1 MLVLMPPESNVPQPY
16 DGKTKI
22 SILDALLD
30 TVFAPPA
37 QAAFDIRLAACEGIT
52 AYFKSN
58 SQIQLGFLSYIIQG
72 FNRHDDDSN
81 LLTILVEGGT
91 GRAKDPYRMRFAAV
105 LVLHLI
111 WDNSLAKTTL
121 MNVSEGDADN
131 GEEVVTCIQLIAGS
145 LVASIERDE
154 DWRVII
160 AYFMLLCTWL
170 FEDAAAVNDF
180 LEEGSLL
187 QTLIQRVSM
196 PTGSVL
202 VKGLAATL
210 IGILYHFSTK
220 DSPIPRRSLKEH
232 LTASMGRDNYLRA
245 LFNLR
250 QHRAIREYGVP
261 QREDAA
267 PTAWGELPPEAYF
280 DATFVDFLNDSF
292 SMLNRALDR
301 DPDGEAAEENAV
313 NAQAEAEGRVLELEG
328 SVAEM
333 RKQLADLELS
343 RAEAERHRRA
353 AEEGLER
360 KAAELEQS
368 RAISERQRRA
378 AEEALQKRLEELERS
393 KALAER
399 ERRAT
404 EDALRKKLVELE
416 HAKATA
422 EKERAATDATL
433 KRRLAELESAK
444 STAEREH
451 IAAGEALKKRVASL
465 EQAKAAAERRQ
476 KDAEEALKKRLAE
489 LERANTE
496 AEKERKE
503 AEEACTD
510 AQSNVEALMTVLENS
525 EDRRRKQKVS
535 FSTTISTLLTGLETA
550 KRPRRGGV

>member
-1 MLVLMPPESNVPQPY
+1 MQVPIPPESNVPQPY

-58 SQIQLGFLSYIIQG
+58 SQIQLGFLSYIVQG
-72 FNRHDDDSN
+72 FDRHDDDGN
-81 LLTILVEGGT
+81 ILTILVEGGT

-111 WDNSLAKTTL
+111 WDNQLAKTTL
-121 MNVSEGDADN
+121 MNVSEGDADS

-196 PTGSVL
+196 PTGSAL
-202 VKGLAATL
+202 VKGLAAAL
-210 IGILYHFSTK
+210 IGILYHYSTK
-220 DSPIPRRSLKEH
+220 DSPIPRRNLKEH
-232 LTASMGRDNYLRA
+232 LTSSMGRDNYLRA

-250 QHRAIREYGVP
+250 QHKAIREYGVP

-267 PTAWGELPPEAYF
+267 PAAWGELPPEAYF
-280 DATFVDFLNDSF
+280 DATFVDFLNDNF

-301 DPDGEAAEENAV
+301 DPEGEAAEESAN
-313 NAQAEAEGRVLELEG
+313 NAQAETEGRVLELEG
-328 SVAEM
+328 SIASME
-333 RKQLADLELS
+333 KQLTDLEL
-343 RAEAERHRRA
+343 AKTEAERYRRA
-353 AEEGLER
+353 AEERLEQ

-368 RAISERQRRA
+368 KTLSVRERRA
-378 AEEALQKRLEELERS
+378 AEEALEKRLADLVRS
-393 KALAER
+393 MTSADR

-404 EDALRKKLVELE
+404 
-416 HAKATA
+416 
-422 EKERAATDATL
+422 
-433 KRRLAELESAK
+433 
-444 STAEREH
+444 
-451 IAAGEALKKRVASL
+451 
-465 EQAKAAAERRQ
+465 
-476 KDAEEALKKRLAE
+476 EEALKKRLAE
-489 LERANTE
+489 SERAKATAEKERTAADEALRQRLAELELAKATAERQRKDAEESLKKRLAELERTNAA

-503 AEEACTD
+503 AEEASAD
-510 AQSNVEALMTVLENS
+510 AQSNVDALMTVLENS
-525 EDRRRKQKVS
+525 EDRRRRQKVG
-535 FSTTISTLLTGLETA
+535 ISTLLISC
-550 KRPRRGGV
+550 